1 MTCPEVRDMLSAY
14 MDAALPAGD
23 AHQVSAHIESCRV
36 CREELAALR
45 LVSDLVGSLPA
56 GRLRT
61 DLAPRVVARASAPRW
76 RETWAAMREFVAPRR
91 AFLGRQM
98 ARAAAIA
105 ALFFVA
111 ASAPKTA
118 GLVVSW
124 PSRVAAAAGSG
135 MSYVTAGIEQAQAL
149 LKKPAH
155 SQAPAKNRAP
165 AVRESGWL
173 SGAAVT

>member
-1 MTCPEVRDMLSAY
+1 MTCPEVRDLLSAH
-14 MDAALPAGD
+14 MDTALPAGD
-23 AHQVSAHIESCRV
+23 AHQVSAHIESCPV

-76 RETWAAMREFVAPRR
+76 RETWAAMREFVLPRR
-91 AFLGRQM
+91 AFLGREM

-111 ASAPKTA
+111 ASGPKTA

-124 PSRVAAAAGSG
+124 PGRVAAAAQGG
-135 MSYVTAGIEQAQAL
+135 MVYVTSGIAQAQAL
-149 LKKPAH
+149 LSRPAP
-155 SQAPAKNRAP
+155 SAAPGNHDLPAP
-165 AVRESGWL
+165 HKSGWL
-173 SGAAVT
+173 LRAGLT

>member
-1 MTCPEVRDMLSAY
+1 MTCPEVRDLLSAY
-14 MDAALPAGD
+14 MDSVLPAGE
-23 AHQVSAHIESCRV
+23 ANRVSNHIESCPV

-56 GRLRT
+56 GRLRR

-76 RETWAAMREFVAPRR
+76 RGTWAAMREFVVPRR
-91 AFLGRQM
+91 ALLAREM
-98 ARAAAIA
+98 ARAAVIA

-111 ASAPKTA
+111 ASGPRAA
-118 GLVVSW
+118 GLVLSW

-135 MSYVTAGIEQAQAL
+135 VSYVTAGIEQAQAL

-165 AVRESGWL
+165 EVRKSGWL
-173 SGAAVT
+173 SGAALT